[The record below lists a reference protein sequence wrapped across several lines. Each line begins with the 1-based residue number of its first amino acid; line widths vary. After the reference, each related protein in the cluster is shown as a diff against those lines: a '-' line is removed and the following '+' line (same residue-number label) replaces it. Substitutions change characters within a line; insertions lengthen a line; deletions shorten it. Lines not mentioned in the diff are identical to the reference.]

1 MKISEFAI
9 KNKPK
14 YLLSEL
20 RGFKFVTTLVLE
32 FKRIESD
39 HPTKYITFYSKSK
52 AETIIDERDID
63 DEFES
68 IYNPIMSNIQKSLGK
83 ESDWIIDSVG
93 DETISISK
101 YNFLTGSSDT
111 KLPKELHHPK
121 KVWLK
126 VFARVLDFK
135 YIKCPV
141 KVRDIHKIK
150 KKRIALALVFLVM
163 TIRRKY
169 QIYIAKKYFQETY
182 WFIIDKRRTQKALYP
197 Y

>member
-20 RGFKFVTTLVLE
+20 RGFKFVTTLVLG

-93 DETISISK
+93 DDTISISK
-101 YNFLTGSSDT
+101 YNFLTGSSDI

-121 KVWLK
+121 KV
-126 VFARVLDFK
+126 
-135 YIKCPV
+135 
-141 KVRDIHKIK
+141 
-150 KKRIALALVFLVM
+150 
-163 TIRRKY
+163 
-169 QIYIAKKYFQETY
+169 
-182 WFIIDKRRTQKALYP
+182 
-197 Y
+197 